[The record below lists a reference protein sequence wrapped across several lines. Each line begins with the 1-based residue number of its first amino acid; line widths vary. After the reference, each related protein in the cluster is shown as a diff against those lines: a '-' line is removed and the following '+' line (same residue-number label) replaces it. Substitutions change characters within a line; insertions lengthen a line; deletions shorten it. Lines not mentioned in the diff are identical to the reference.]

1 MGLLKKIQK
10 EHFKWAEHNFPNRKP
25 HQPLLGAGEELGELY
40 HAHLKEEQDIRH
52 VTDRKAE
59 KEDAVADII
68 IFLIDYCN
76 QSDIDMENVLK
87 NTWKEVK
94 KRDWKNDP
102 KGGKNKNV

>member
-1 MGLLKKIQK
+1 MGCLKKIQK
-10 EHFKWAEHNFPNRKP
+10 EHLKWANHNFPNRKP
-25 HQPLLGAGEELGELY
+25 HQPLLGASEELGELC

-59 KEDAVADII
+59 KEDAVADTI

-76 QSDIDMENVLK
+76 QSDIDIEKCLI

-94 KRDWKNDP
+94 KRDWQKNP
-102 KGGKNKNV
+102 KNGKNNK